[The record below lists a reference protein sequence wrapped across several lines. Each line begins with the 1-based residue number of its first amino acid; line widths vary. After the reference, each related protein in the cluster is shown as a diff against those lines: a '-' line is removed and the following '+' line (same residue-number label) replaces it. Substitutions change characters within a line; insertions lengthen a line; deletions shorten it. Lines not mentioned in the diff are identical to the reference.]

1 MAMAGEQRNN
11 FLGKFF
17 NAESSGGI
25 LMIAAALL
33 AIFFAN
39 NISTQIWY
47 QLIISSQVMVGLGAW
62 ILMGSFDHLVKDIL
76 MVFFFLMVGM
86 ELKREVRE
94 GFLTDKKQVLLP
106 LLAAIGGMVMPAAV
120 FLLVNHNLRE
130 NWQGWAIPSAT
141 DIAFAICIL
150 MLAGKRVPPAL
161 KIFLLAIA
169 IFDDLGAVLIIAI
182 FYSTT
187 IVVKPLLLGAAII
200 GLLYVL
206 NQLRVMSV
214 YAYMVAGIILWFC
227 LYYGGI
233 HTTIAGVAV
242 GMAIPMRN
250 PADSSHSPLNNFI
263 SALHPWVSFFIL
275 PIFAFTQ
282 AGVNLTNLNMQ
293 ALLQPMV
300 LGIACGL
307 FIGKQVGI
315 FGTTWLVVKSGLA
328 TLPQGTGWRH
338 IYGVSLIAGI
348 GFTMSL
354 FIGALAFDNY
364 AVKEQVKLGVITG
377 SLFSAF
383 FGWLVLSLSKPV
395 KPH

>member
-1 MAMAGEQRNN
+1 MANKQRNN
-11 FLGKFF
+11 FLGRFF

-25 LMIAAALL
+25 LMIAAALIALLL
-33 AIFFAN
+33 AN
-39 NISTQIWY
+39 SPLQIWY
-47 QLIISSQVMVGLGAW
+47 QLIISSQVMAGFGPW
-62 ILMGSFDHLVKDIL
+62 MLMGPFDHLVKDVL
-76 MVFFFLMVGM
+76 MVLFFLMVGM

-94 GFLTDKKQVLLP
+94 GFLNDKKQVLLP
-106 LLAAIGGMVMPAAV
+106 LLAAIGGMVAPAAI
-120 FLLVNHNLRE
+120 FMLFNHAVRY

-182 FYSTT
+182 FYGTT
-187 IVVKPLLLGAAII
+187 VAVKPLLLGAAVI

-214 YAYMVAGIILWFC
+214 LAYMVAGVMLWFC

-233 HTTIAGVAV
+233 HTTVAGVVV

-250 PADSSHSPLNNFI
+250 PADRAHSPLNNFI
-263 SALHPWVSFFIL
+263 KALHPWVSFFIL
-275 PIFAFTQ
+275 PLFAFTQ
-282 AGVNLTNLNMQ
+282 AGVNLADLNMQ
-293 ALLQPMV
+293 ALLQPLV

-328 TLPQGTGWRH
+328 DLPEGTGWRH
-338 IYGVSLIAGI
+338 IYGVALIAGI

-354 FIGALAFDNY
+354 FIGALAFDNFIIQ
-364 AVKEQVKLGVITG
+364 EQVKLGIITG

-383 FGWLVLSLSKPV
+383 FGWLALSLSKPV